1 MRHSE
6 KTVKQFIEK
15 AKDIGIADDFL
26 FLSTLERYET
36 QVEILRRLQEI
47 IDEGDAVVTKEYVRG
62 RGNLYTNPAITEY
75 NKTTDSA
82 NKTVQTLDNLMKSQ
96 MAEVLKREK
105 QQDPLINLLGGGSDE

>member
-15 AKDIGIADDFL
+15 AKAVGLSDDYL

-47 IDEGDAVVTKEYVRG
+47 ITNGDTLVTKEYVKG
-62 RGNLYTNPAITEY
+62 RENLYTNPAITEY

-105 QQDPLINLLGGGSDE
+105 QQDPLMALLGGDANE